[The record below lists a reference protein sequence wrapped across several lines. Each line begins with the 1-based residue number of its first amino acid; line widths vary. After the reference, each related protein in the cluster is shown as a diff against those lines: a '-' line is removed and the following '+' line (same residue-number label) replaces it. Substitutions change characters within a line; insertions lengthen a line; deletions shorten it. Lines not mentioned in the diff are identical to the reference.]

1 MNHTTSHL
9 TRRRSNVVWLA
20 AALLAVALLPLGAM
34 AEPSAE
40 LSKFKGDYK
49 FAGTRDDAMKV
60 IGKAID
66 DGLAQVNVVMRTV
79 IKKAIQGRKSTYIET
94 ITIDAPGDDIV
105 IKLADYE
112 VKAANG
118 KAKSVT
124 SPDGKPTT
132 VKHELQG
139 GTLTQSFSGEEG
151 SITNTFTLKDG
162 GKTLQRKVTIT
173 SKRLSKPVT
182 YQLSYKRR

>member
-1 MNHTTSHL
+1 MPNAL
-9 TRRRSNVVWLA
+9 ARITRIALVACSLA
-20 AALLAVALLPLGAM
+20 AIPLTTALVPSPAS
-34 AEPSAE
+34 AEPSPA

-66 DGLAQVNVVMRTV
+66 DGLSQVNIVMRTV
-79 IKKAIQGRKSTYIET
+79 IKKAIQGRKGTYIET
-94 ITIDAPGDDIV
+94 ISIDVPGDDIV

-112 VKAANG
+112 VKTANG

-132 VKHELQG
+132 VKHELKG
-139 GTLTQSFSGEEG
+139 STLQQSFTGEEG

-162 GKTLQRKVTIT
+162 GKILERKVTIT